1 MLFKNYLVLV
11 VLSLRCCM
19 GCSLVVVS
27 RGYPL
32 VAVCGLLIVVASLV
46 AEHRLYSF

>member
-1 MLFKNYLVLV
+1 MLLKNDLFLV

-27 RGYPL
+27 RGYSV
-32 VAVCGLLIVVASLV
+32 VAVCGLLIVVASLFV
-46 AEHRLYSF
+46 ENGL